1 MSPLAAP
8 MDALRRTLILLTLSL
23 AATVSGCGGMDPSR
37 PGPDVERALGAARD
51 SVAVWVAAGRGAAE
65 PDGRTAVALGY
76 LERLRLGLGSP
87 FRLMDFVLN
96 DPRLDPAARREV
108 AWALLARTLDRQG
121 YQIDPSAFDGVGIAG
136 TVPGAGRRHLDL
148 IEGAVTEARDPRGG
162 ELAVRMGYTLAAA
175 EGVVT
180 KSAVELA
187 AGAAA
192 LVRDRLLARAD
203 AERLLRAAAEQG
215 VDPLD
220 LLPVWRAERRFEVE
234 RPIVVAPSLVVE
246 REAVEIAP
254 RLAEAIRGLGV
265 RFAAESSAE
274 PMGRPGLVPL
284 LGRAAAERLSSLA
297 DSLDVPPQTAIGVAI
312 GIYRRELLG
321 PGIGT
326 AERGRRDR
334 FLDRAYNEERF
345 AAEYA
350 LLVGQRGHAPG
361 EIARVAL
368 RAAVGLRPFAQE
380 QPWFPGSGGPTSR
393 ELEDRFGLAFVRFDD
408 DVPATWRPFYR
419 RVLADALSDLHRV
432 LPALDLRGLGIRF
445 GERSGKAATLAV
457 HDPRQRTVYLPPATG
472 AGTIAHEIA
481 HDLDWQVALRRYRVR
496 GDYASDRAMRV
507 GTDRLARAVAQLSAS
522 PLLAPIPGDTAPVVH
537 NRRPAE
543 VFARSMDWFVVVALA
558 REGRMN
564 GYLSS
569 VQDDLL
575 TGYGTVTPPDVT
587 GTAGLALVTILDEIA
602 PLYPETRE
610 WFLRNYGPGRA
621 FTAYDLVRLVV
632 ERGGGSTHAVHLSV
646 EPAVTLMA
654 ESTEDAAEQQPLA
667 LDAAGLAARYFDALV
682 EARDAAFAAIDD
694 WTCQQPSVA
703 YDARL
708 ESARRRLVTHATA
721 ARGRGLALEIAEDLA
736 GPAGRRWLARRL
748 FGGPWPTARV
758 DDSTESVLESL
769 ADQARN
775 VAEVRFPSTSV
786 TFGLAPTP
794 RSCGSIP
801 GIG

>member
-1 MSPLAAP
+1 MK
-8 MDALRRTLILLTLSL
+8 ALHRTLILLTLSL
-23 AATVSGCGGMDPSR
+23 AAAVSGCGGIDPSG

-51 SVAVWVAAGRGAAE
+51 SATAWIAAGRGTNE
-65 PDGRTAVALGY
+65 PDARAAIALGY
-76 LERLRLGLGSP
+76 LERQRLGLGSP
-87 FRLMDFVLN
+87 FRLMDFALN
-96 DPRLDPAARREV
+96 DPRLDPASRRQV

-121 YQIDPSAFDGVGIAG
+121 YQIDPSAFDGVGATG
-136 TVPGAGRRHLDL
+136 PVPGAGRRHLDL
-148 IEGAVTEARDPRGG
+148 IEGAVSEARDPRGG

-192 LVRDRLLARAD
+192 LVRDRLIARAD

-215 VDPLD
+215 VDPLA

-234 RPIVVAPSLVVE
+234 RPVVVAPPLVTE
-246 REAVEIAP
+246 REAVELAP

-265 RFAAESSAE
+265 RIATEAPVE
-274 PMGRPGLVPL
+274 PTGRPGLVPL
-284 LGRAAAERLSSLA
+284 LGPIAAERLSALA
-297 DSLDVPPQTAIGVAI
+297 DSLDMPPQTAIGVAI
-312 GIYRRELLG
+312 GIHRRELLR

-326 AERGRRDR
+326 VERGRRAR
-334 FLDRAYNEERF
+334 FIDRATNEERF

-350 LLVGQRGHAPG
+350 LLLGQRGHAPG
-361 EIARVAL
+361 EVARVAL
-368 RAAVGLRPFAQE
+368 RTAVGLRPFAQE
-380 QPWFPGSGGPTSR
+380 TVWFPGAGGPSSR

-419 RVLADALSDLHRV
+419 RVLADALSDMHRV

-445 GERSGKAATLAV
+445 GQRAGKAATLAV
-457 HDPRQRTVYLPPATG
+457 HDPRQRTIYLPPETG

-496 GDYASDRAMRV
+496 GDYASDRATRR
-507 GTDRLARAVAQLSAS
+507 GTDRLARAVERLSAS
-522 PLLAPIPGDTAPVVH
+522 PLIAPIPGDTAPVVH
-537 NRRPAE
+537 HLRPAE

-587 GTAGLALVTILDEIA
+587 GEAGLALVSILDEIA

-632 ERGGGSTHAVHLSV
+632 ERSSEAKHAVHLSV
-646 EPAVTLMA
+646 EPVVTLMA
-654 ESTEDAAEQQPLA
+654 ETRDDTTEQQPLA
-667 LDAAGLAARYFDALV
+667 LDAAGVAARYFEALT
-682 EARDAAFAAIDD
+682 EARDAALAAIDD
-694 WTCQQPSVA
+694 WTCQQPSAA
-703 YDARL
+703 YDTRL
-708 ESARRRLVTHATA
+708 ESARRRLVARATA
-721 ARGRGLALEIAEDLA
+721 ARGRGLALEVADDLA

-758 DDSTESVLESL
+758 DATTETILESL
-769 ADQARN
+769 AEQARR
-775 VAEVRFPSTSV
+775 VAEVRIPSAS
-786 TFGLAPTP
+786 
-794 RSCGSIP
+794 GSIGLVPAPRACGPLP